1 MARFFPPHDAASK
14 AREVYKTGT
23 VADALSQFD
32 SESIEA
38 PRTRDW
44 REMIEEFCSL
54 LESLGVP
61 DRDGADLAVIVPV
74 FWAGACHKRSI
85 SLDIGR
91 RALAFARQPD
101 SGPGAVTDEVF
112 VEDPEL
118 AKNLRD
124 ALIPVLVS
132 YKNKRP
138 LAD

>member
-1 MARFFPPHDAASK
+1 MPRFFPSHEVATK

-23 VADALSQFD
+23 IAEALLEFD
-32 SESIEA
+32 DEPIEL

-44 REMIEEFCSL
+44 HEMIEEFCSL
-54 LESLGVP
+54 MESLGVP

-74 FWAGACHKRSI
+74 FWAGSSYKRSI

-101 SGPGAVTDEVF
+101 SGPGTVTDEVF
-112 VEDPEL
+112 TEDPEL

-124 ALIPVLVS
+124 ALMPALVS

-138 LAD
+138 VAD